1 VLVDESANKNGYVK
15 YEYDT
20 RDGKIY
26 ETKNGYIQSLNVCH
40 AIVFAE
46 KELNLDVPVLPNW
59 REWEVEQEALSFLK
73 LQPQQ
78 ILTKDKEIGLLTGFI
93 AGYNSN
99 KDKYTE
105 EDIKRIIHW
114 ASLNEDVRLSEE
126 EMFQSLQK
134 HPKYEEMFQSLQKH
148 PKYIEVE
155 SEKCG
160 YPCSYPSK
168 GNHYVDE
175 NSMYVP
181 FKYKLI
187 TNSESKQEGIIK
199 EIIY

>member
-1 VLVDESANKNGYVK
+1 MKLRYINTNGFGVLVDESANKNGYVK

-93 AGYNSN
+93 AGYNRN

-134 HPKYEEMFQSLQKH
+134 HPKY
-148 PKYIEVE
+148 IEVE

-160 YPCSYPSK
+160 YPRSYPSK

-181 FKYKLI
+181 FEYKLI